1 MSRTFLPEDVFLS
14 DVIGAVAA
22 VLGPHGLLAAKPGFR
37 FRRQQFEMAVA
48 VAEAIEKNEAL
59 VVEAGTG
66 VGKTF
71 AYLVPALLSG
81 RKLLISTGTK
91 ALQDQLLHRDLP
103 LLLEHLSVSAHVCQ
117 LKGRSNYVC
126 HYHLERNLREGRFAR
141 REEAALLMRIRA
153 FAARSDSGDRSACEE
168 VPDDSAVWA
177 MATAT
182 RDTCLGSQCA
192 DYGRCFVMR
201 ARQRAH
207 QADLVVVNHHL
218 LCADLALKRDGVS
231 DLLPEV
237 EGIVVDEAH
246 QLPDTAIQFFGR
258 SWSLRQ
264 GQEFARDLLRIGLAE
279 AADAADWM
287 HWRDVLEQSLRELRL
302 AGEGPSKLEW
312 SVDHPRFAA
321 LVPVL
326 RNLLDQLEP
335 LQSLLSEQ
343 ASRGE
348 ELGLLLARL
357 ASMAEFLPDFL
368 AEPSTA
374 VSEDRVLWLDVSR
387 TGLSF
392 HQAPMDAA
400 KAMQEALGERPR
412 SLVLTSASL
421 AMAGD
426 LQHVAG
432 RLGLKA
438 AHTLCIDSP
447 FHYAEQARLYVP
459 RGCGDPNHPE
469 FAALMAE
476 HIWPLIL
483 HNRGRAF
490 ILCTSLRMVAALH
503 QALLGLEA
511 TSGSA
516 ALPIEWLIQGAMSK
530 ALMLHRFQQ
539 GRAPVL
545 IGSSSFWEGVDVV
558 GDQLSLVVIDKLPF
572 APPDEPLLKA
582 RIRRAKANGE
592 DVFGQ
597 WQLPQAAMSL
607 KQGAGRL
614 IRSENDIGL
623 LVVCDERLVTRSYGK
638 LLLRSLPGFPLIRDA
653 MDAMDFLT
661 KARGDGNLA
670 SQSESDGNP
679 DRTKAQV
686 WSVF

>member
-1 MSRTFLPEDVFLS
+1 
-14 DVIGAVAA
+14 
-22 VLGPHGLLAAKPGFR
+22 
-37 FRRQQFEMAVA
+37 
-48 VAEAIEKNEAL
+48 
-59 VVEAGTG
+59 
-66 VGKTF
+66 
-71 AYLVPALLSG
+71 
-81 RKLLISTGTK
+81 
-91 ALQDQLLHRDLP
+91 
-103 LLLEHLSVSAHVCQ
+103 
-117 LKGRSNYVC
+117 
-126 HYHLERNLREGRFAR
+126 
-141 REEAALLMRIRA
+141 
-153 FAARSDSGDRSACEE
+153 
-168 VPDDSAVWA
+168 

>member
-1 MSRTFLPEDVFLS
+1 LS

>member
-1 MSRTFLPEDVFLS
+1 MS

-426 LQHVAG
+426 LRHVAG

>member
-1 MSRTFLPEDVFLS
+1 
-14 DVIGAVAA
+14 
-22 VLGPHGLLAAKPGFR
+22 GPNRQRFSQRRYLLQP
-37 FRRQQFEMAVA
+37 
-48 VAEAIEKNEAL
+48 
-59 VVEAGTG
+59 
-66 VGKTF
+66 
-71 AYLVPALLSG
+71 PALLSG

>member
-1 MSRTFLPEDVFLS
+1 MS

-516 ALPIEWLIQGAMSK
+516 SLPIEWLIQGAMSK

-592 DVFGQ
+592 DVFGH

>member
-1 MSRTFLPEDVFLS
+1 MS

-357 ASMAEFLPDFL
+357 ASMAEFLSDFL

>member
-1 MSRTFLPEDVFLS
+1 
-14 DVIGAVAA
+14 
-22 VLGPHGLLAAKPGFR
+22 
-37 FRRQQFEMAVA
+37 
-48 VAEAIEKNEAL
+48 
-59 VVEAGTG
+59 
-66 VGKTF
+66 
-71 AYLVPALLSG
+71 
-81 RKLLISTGTK
+81 
-91 ALQDQLLHRDLP
+91 
-103 LLLEHLSVSAHVCQ
+103 
-117 LKGRSNYVC
+117 
-126 HYHLERNLREGRFAR
+126 
-141 REEAALLMRIRA
+141 
-153 FAARSDSGDRSACEE
+153 
-168 VPDDSAVWA
+168 
-177 MATAT
+177 
-182 RDTCLGSQCA
+182 
-192 DYGRCFVMR
+192 
-201 ARQRAH
+201 
-207 QADLVVVNHHL
+207 
-218 LCADLALKRDGVS
+218 
-231 DLLPEV
+231 
-237 EGIVVDEAH
+237 
-246 QLPDTAIQFFGR
+246 
-258 SWSLRQ
+258 
-264 GQEFARDLLRIGLAE
+264 
-279 AADAADWM
+279 
-287 HWRDVLEQSLRELRL
+287 
-302 AGEGPSKLEW
+302 
-312 SVDHPRFAA
+312 
-321 LVPVL
+321 
-326 RNLLDQLEP
+326 
-335 LQSLLSEQ
+335 
-343 ASRGE
+343 
-348 ELGLLLARL
+348 
-357 ASMAEFLPDFL
+357 
-368 AEPSTA
+368 
-374 VSEDRVLWLDVSR
+374 
-387 TGLSF
+387 
-392 HQAPMDAA
+392 MDAA

-597 WQLPQAAMSL
+597 WQLLQAAMSL

>member
-1 MSRTFLPEDVFLS
+1 MS

-374 VSEDRVLWLDVSR
+374 VSEDRVLWLEVSR

>member
-1 MSRTFLPEDVFLS
+1 MS

-516 ALPIEWLIQGAMSK
+516 ALPIEWLI
-530 ALMLHRFQQ
+530 
-539 GRAPVL
+539 P
-545 IGSSSFWEGVDVV
+545 GVDR
-558 GDQLSLVVIDKLPF
+558 QF
-572 APPDEPLLKA
+572 
-582 RIRRAKANGE
+582 
-592 DVFGQ
+592 
-597 WQLPQAAMSL
+597 
-607 KQGAGRL
+607 
-614 IRSENDIGL
+614 
-623 LVVCDERLVTRSYGK
+623 K
-638 LLLRSLPGFPLIRDA
+638 LLGGGRCGWRSA
-653 MDAMDFLT
+653 
-661 KARGDGNLA
+661 LA
-670 SQSESDGNP
+670 GC
-679 DRTKAQV
+679 DRQA
-686 WSVF
+686 SFCASG

>member
-1 MSRTFLPEDVFLS
+1 MS
-14 DVIGAVAA
+14 DVIGVVAA

>member
-1 MSRTFLPEDVFLS
+1 MS